1 MKKTILTIALLM
13 GIVCAKAQQQP
24 AKQLPPKLTFTLTD
38 REFLKLDS
46 AINIAANS
54 TDSKQLTNFILK
66 GVEPLYRQVQGQM
79 VLVADT
85 AKKSPGKGVKP

>member
-1 MKKTILTIALLM
+1 MKKTILIALL
-13 GIVCAKAQQQP
+13 GLTFSAKAQQQP

-46 AINIAANS
+46 AINVAANS
-54 TDSKQLTNFILK
+54 TDSKQVTNFILK

-79 VLVADT
+79 VLVTDT
-85 AKKSPGKGVKP
+85 AKKSQGKGVKP